1 MLPQTRSHP
10 RGDYFRSRGI
20 SVQTHPRVRSGVSF
34 RYGSL
39 YGFIEVET
47 GVRKVRQ
54 DYFVSCSRKYY
65 FDKIT
70 DLKNFTTGETV
81 TKEMLHEWFPN

>member
-1 MLPQTRSHP
+1 MLQQPIIQS

-34 RYGSL
+34 RYGSH

-54 DYFVSCSRKYY
+54 DYFVSCGQKYY
-65 FDKIT
+65 FDRIT

-81 TKEMLHEWFPN
+81 TREMLQEWFPN